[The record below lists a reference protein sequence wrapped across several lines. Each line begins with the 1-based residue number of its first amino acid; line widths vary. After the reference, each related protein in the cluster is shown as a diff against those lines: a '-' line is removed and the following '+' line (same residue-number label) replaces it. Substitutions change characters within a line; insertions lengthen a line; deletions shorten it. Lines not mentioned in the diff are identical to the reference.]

1 MIGER
6 LVDRYELRTAL
17 GEGGMGVVYRAHDPL
32 LDREVAVKMI
42 SASHSSEIDEER
54 FRREAQLVARLDH
67 RAIVPIFD
75 FGRHG
80 ESLFFV
86 MPLIQGQTL
95 HQLIQDGE
103 LCLGAALEI
112 GVQVAEALDHAAEQ
126 GVVHRD
132 IKPENIMV
140 RQSEDLPPRVWVMDF
155 GLALG
160 GRRTRITKTGN
171 LPGTLAYL
179 SPEYILSLD
188 LDGRSDLYSLGTIL
202 YECLTGE
209 TPFDGGTQGSMLYRI
224 VHEAPSPLSAAGF
237 DPVLAEIVES
247 CLEKN
252 PGDRPQRGND
262 LAHALRGYRSTI
274 EGSERAFQ
282 TLPLASETPF
292 LTAPS
297 LATVGREQELGQLH
311 KALELA
317 SSGECTFLMIGGEA
331 GVGKSHLLGQLEH
344 LARTRGF
351 RVYRGRFAPQEQS
364 FPHHG
369 LCELI
374 QDSFRSRESG
384 SSSTGTTDLGDLA
397 PDLLRVFPVLGE
409 IPAVQAALRSVRDSE
424 GEAPSG
430 ILDAGLGDDRT
441 RLFELLARVLIRIQ
455 GGRPTVYSLESLEL
469 AGASIDALQYIL
481 RRMGPTSTL
490 VAGTFR
496 SEEVSKRH
504 PLRTLQRSFETDPRF
519 LLMQL
524 RPLEEEGSRQM
535 LRALLSEAEG
545 ARSAVLPDEIADR
558 VYSTCEGNPFF
569 THELVRSLR
578 QSGELVLDEEG
589 IWGLS
594 GLSRASINTLPETI
608 QQVIEARLER
618 LPEDLLQVLRAAS
631 VLGRSF
637 EFKDLEAL
645 VDDPD
650 RADEAVEAL
659 LLEGVLEEERRGRG
673 DKLSFSS
680 GVLREVLHGQ
690 LSRRRRRSLHLE
702 VATLLEKRWSAQLE
716 RVYPELVHH
725 FSEGDDPVKT
735 VTYALMLARRAA
747 GAFAPQDTAKAA
759 RTALEFL
766 DDYELDGGEVEGE
779 LRLLLS
785 SALRLSGQLEGA
797 LREAGRAV
805 DRWMA
810 AGEEKA
816 AAGAALAAAE
826 IAWQL
831 RRVDETRRW
840 LRRGI
845 DIARSAH
852 ARGRLHKL
860 LTLAATVANLR
871 GEHLQAKAFL
881 DEVQS
886 LIQEETSSTAVARGG
901 ALQIALPT
909 RLTTRD
915 PVKTFTVEDAEVLAN
930 VFDTLVAQ
938 DEQGHLL
945 QCLSTGWWSPD
956 ESRSFRVSL
965 RTGVVFSDG
974 TRLDAAVVR
983 KALLD
988 ACSRSPEPMPAAFQ
1002 ALDSEE
1008 SHGGIEVCGEH
1019 EICFHLREPLPIFP
1033 NFLVDLRT
1041 SVAVRSEAGDL
1052 LGNGPF
1058 RIAATDDTRIVLERN
1073 PNTWRSGASLLD
1085 RLEFRTGLDSSS
1097 IAREL
1102 RDGRLDIARDLTP
1115 EDLEAILKEPEIR
1128 SGLVEAQKRN
1138 VYFALIHHQG
1148 PLTHQPELRRV
1159 LTGVVRSQ
1167 DIVWRTLGRFAQ
1179 PATGLIPPG
1188 FLGHDIF
1195 RGALT
1200 LSRDEALETLISA
1213 GLLPPLRLRAL
1224 VHPMFR
1230 DRYRAVLR
1238 ALLETWAAFG
1248 IQVEILPSALADLKA
1263 AQSDSEGVDLL
1274 LGRWIPDFN
1283 DPDTLTHGLF
1293 HSRSGAYRGF
1303 YSSSALDQLLEK
1315 ARQEPRESVRGG
1327 LYGRIEEHL
1336 AAQAVVLP
1344 LFHEIDYRIA
1354 SPRVRG
1360 LRHLNAPPYVNY
1372 GEVWRV
1378 RDETSRGVR
1387 LGTGPLRVPLPA
1399 TFESLE
1405 PAMALIVEPA
1415 EVVPNVFETLTRVEE
1430 GAGIGP
1436 NLAAEVR
1443 MSEDHRRVRIRL
1455 RDDVLFHDGRRLSAE
1470 DVRYSFERL
1479 LRTPFPGVEASLLPI
1494 RGARELAAGTLSEL
1508 SGLQIDSALELRL
1521 ELEEPMP
1528 LFPAKLSNPVLAI
1541 VARGTRC
1548 FDGNWHQGCVGTGPY
1563 RVARFEPGER
1573 VELEASPYYWRP
1585 GLPKSRRLVFELG
1598 IPLGEQ
1604 AAELEAGRYSLAPA
1618 LLPSDVES
1626 LRRNPRFASSSREAP
1641 AFCTYFLVLNSQRGP
1656 LADLGRRRALRQ
1668 LLDPERL
1675 VRAALGRLGLPA
1687 ERLISA
1693 GLLGHD
1699 PPSRRRGDGASSSS
1713 HAAAAAE
1720 LAGLELEMS
1729 VHPVFRGQYRQ
1740 VWKSLRHHLGQAG
1753 LVVRAEEGTLE
1764 QVLRQVQGGAVD
1776 LVAARRL
1783 AAYPDPDA
1791 FVGIFHSREG
1801 LFGNLLCSQGLDRLI
1816 EKGRRETDPSIR
1828 HSIYREIEHL
1838 LRREE
1843 LVIPLFDE
1851 QTYCFVQPEI
1861 RGLRLRLAW
1870 PKIAYEELYLED

>member
-6 LVDRYELRTAL
+6 LVDRYELRATL

-42 SASHSSEIDEER
+42 SASHSSESDEER
-54 FRREAQLVARLDH
+54 FRHEAQLVARLDH

-80 ESLFFV
+80 DSLFFV
-86 MPLIQGQTL
+86 MPLIQGKTL
-95 HQLIQDGE
+95 HRLIQDGE
-103 LCLGAALEI
+103 LCLGTALEI
-112 GVQVAEALDHAAEQ
+112 GAQVAEALDHAAQQ

-132 IKPENIMV
+132 IKPENIMA
-140 RQSEDLPPRVWVMDF
+140 RLSEDLPPRVWVMDF

-160 GRRTRITKTGN
+160 GRRTRVTKTGN

-179 SPEYILSLD
+179 SPEHILSLD

-209 TPFDGGTQGSMLYRI
+209 TPFAGGTQGSMLYRI
-224 VHEAPSPLSAAGF
+224 VHENPSPLSSVGV
-237 DPVLAEIVES
+237 DPVLADLVGS

-252 PGDRPQRGND
+252 SRDRPQRGND
-262 LAHALRGYRSTI
+262 VAHGLRAYLGTI

-282 TLPLASETPF
+282 VLPLASEMVF
-292 LTAPS
+292 SASPS
-297 LATVGREQELGQLH
+297 QPTVGREEELGQLH

-317 SSGECTFLMIGGEA
+317 SAGECTFLMIGGEA
-331 GVGKSHLLGQLEH
+331 GVGKSHLLGQLER
-344 LARTRGF
+344 LARSRGF
-351 RVYRGRFAPQEQS
+351 RVYRGRFAPHEQS

-369 LCELI
+369 FCELI
-374 QDSFRSRESG
+374 QDSLRSRETS
-384 SSSTGTTDLGDLA
+384 SSSTGTTDLADLV
-397 PDLLRVFPVLGE
+397 PDLLQVFPVLGE
-409 IPAVQAALRSVRDSE
+409 IPGVQAALRTAQA
-424 GEAPSG
+424 GESTSSTG
-430 ILDAGLGDDRT
+430 FLGAGLDGDRT
-441 RLFELLARVLIRIQ
+441 RLFELLARSLIRIQ
-455 GGRPTVYSLESLEL
+455 GGRPTVFLLESLEL
-469 AGASIDALQYIL
+469 AGASIEALQYIL

-504 PLRTLQRSFETDPRF
+504 PLRNLQRSFESDARF
-519 LLMQL
+519 LQMHL
-524 RPLEEEGSRQM
+524 RPLDEDESRQM
-535 LRALLSEAEG
+535 LWALLAEAEG
-545 ARSAVLPDEIADR
+545 GRSSVLPDEVAER
-558 VYSTCEGNPFF
+558 VYSACEGNPFF

-589 IWGLS
+589 IWTLS
-594 GLSRASINTLPETI
+594 GPARASIDTLPETI

-618 LPEDLLQVLRAAS
+618 LPPDLLQVLHAAS
-631 VLGRSF
+631 VLGRNF
-637 EFKDLEAL
+637 EFKDLAAL
-645 VDDPD
+645 LDDSD

-659 LLEGVLEEERRGRG
+659 LHQGVLEEERRGRG
-673 DKLSFSS
+673 DTLSFSS

-690 LSRRRRRSLHLE
+690 LSRRRRRALHLQ
-702 VATLLEKRWSAQLE
+702 VATLLEKRASAQLE

-805 DRWMA
+805 DRWVE

-816 AAGAALAAAE
+816 ASGAALAAAE

-845 DIARSAH
+845 DIARNSG

-871 GEHLQAKAFL
+871 GDHLEARAFL

-886 LIQEETSSTAVARGG
+886 LAREETATAAIARGG
-901 ALQIALPT
+901 TLQAALPAS
-909 RLTTRD
+909 LTTRD

-945 QCLSTGWWSPD
+945 QCLSTGWWSLD
-956 ESRSFRVSL
+956 DYRSFRLSL
-965 RTGVVFSDG
+965 RSGVVFSDG
-974 TRLDAAVVR
+974 TRLDAHRVR
-983 KALLD
+983 QALLES
-988 ACSRSPEPMPAAFQ
+988 CSRSLEPLPAAFQ
-1002 ALDSEE
+1002 ALDREAG
-1008 SHGGIEVCGEH
+1008 HGGIEVCGEL
-1019 EICFHLREPLPIFP
+1019 EICFHLHEPLPIFP
-1033 NFLVDLRT
+1033 NFLVDLRA
-1041 SVAVRSEAGDL
+1041 SIAVRSAAGDL
-1052 LGNGPF
+1052 VGTGPF
-1058 RIAATDDTRIVLERN
+1058 RIAATDDTRVVLERN
-1073 PNTWRSGASLLD
+1073 PNTWLASAALLD
-1085 RLEFRTGLDSSS
+1085 RVEFRTGLDSAS

-1138 VYFALIHHQG
+1138 VSFALIHQHG
-1148 PLTHQPELRRV
+1148 PLTRHPELRRV

-1167 DIVWRTLGRFAQ
+1167 NIVWRTLGRFAQ

-1188 FLGHDIF
+1188 FLGHDLF
-1195 RGALT
+1195 QGTFT
-1200 LSRDEALETLISA
+1200 LSRDEALDTLISA

-1248 IQVEILPSALADLKA
+1248 IQVEILPSALADLRA
-1263 AQSDSEGVDLL
+1263 AQQDSEGIDLL
-1274 LGRWIPDFN
+1274 LSRWVPDFN

-1303 YSSSALDQLLEK
+1303 YSSPGLDQLLES
-1315 ARQEPRESVRGG
+1315 ARQEPRESVRGD

-1336 AAQAVVLP
+1336 ASAAVALP

-1360 LRHLNAPPYVNY
+1360 LRHLSAPPYVNY
-1372 GEVWRV
+1372 AEVWRV
-1378 RDETSRGVR
+1378 REETSRGVR
-1387 LGTGPLRVPLPA
+1387 LGAGPLRVPLP
-1399 TFESLE
+1399 TSFESLE

-1415 EVVPNVFETLTRVEE
+1415 EVLPNVFETLTRVEE

-1436 NLAAEVR
+1436 NLAASVR
-1443 MSEDHRRVRIRL
+1443 MSDDHRRVRIRL

-1470 DVRYSFERL
+1470 DVRFSFERL
-1479 LRTPFPGVEASLLPI
+1479 LHTPFPGVEAALLPV
-1494 RGARELAAGTLSEL
+1494 RGARELAAGTASEL
-1508 SGLQIDSALELRL
+1508 TGLRVESALELEL
-1521 ELEEPMP
+1521 ELEEPAP
-1528 LFPAKLSNPVLAI
+1528 LFAAKLSNPVLAI

-1563 RVARFEPGER
+1563 RVARFEPGAQ

-1598 IPLGEQ
+1598 IPLAEQ
-1604 AAELEAGRYSLAPA
+1604 AEEFERGRYSLAPA

-1626 LRRNPRFASSSREAP
+1626 LRRKPRFASSSCEAP

-1668 LLDPERL
+1668 LLDPDRL
-1675 VRAALGRLGLPA
+1675 VRATLGRLGRPA

-1699 PPSRRRGDGASSSS
+1699 PPPRRRSDASSSP
-1713 HAAAAAE
+1713 HAAAMTE
-1720 LAGLELEMS
+1720 LSGLELEIS
-1729 VHPVFRGQYRQ
+1729 VHPVFRGQYRR
-1740 VWKSLRHHLGQAG
+1740 VWENLRQHLVRSG
-1753 LVVRAEEGTLE
+1753 LGVRAEKGNLE
-1764 QVLRQVQGGAVD
+1764 QVLRQVREGAVD
-1776 LVAARRL
+1776 LVVARRL

-1791 FVGIFHSREG
+1791 FVGIFHSRDG
-1801 LFGNLLCSQGLDRLI
+1801 LFGNLLSSRDLDHLI

-1851 QTYCFVQPEI
+1851 QIYCFVQPEI

-1870 PKIAYEELYLED
+1870 PKIAYEELYFES